1 MRVRILFSCTV
12 RGADEKQKHEGVVIV
27 ISRQV
32 QGTVIELSRALT
44 NEKGRINRRLEMDLA
59 DDEIPPKLSIRAE
72 YGVDE
77 VRVLEA
83 RFRWGALRAGRI
95 YGHVMLMVDVDQ
107 NARGTEVL
115 LPELTENIANTV
127 AEVQRTLARYPSGM
141 GSFVLDELELRVP
154 IKVRL
159 DRFGMLRAA
168 VATGQDFGSDVR
180 DLLIRIRPTSGD
192 PLRASRLIREPLDS
206 LQLFSETQIQGFFRL
221 RIFDVGALRDTLLIP
236 SQRAE
241 ISSIVPDADR
251 VLDRALLLELEI
263 LPLPVARQLI
273 AMGVASPREFTKID
287 AGPVAERLS
296 ELLDQMIKPDHVSEW
311 QKRVKAAIAV
321 PLPELKINT

>member
-1 MRVRILFSCTV
+1 
-12 RGADEKQKHEGVVIV
+12 
-27 ISRQV
+27 
-32 QGTVIELSRALT
+32 
-44 NEKGRINRRLEMDLA
+44 
-59 DDEIPPKLSIRAE
+59 
-72 YGVDE
+72 
-77 VRVLEA
+77 
-83 RFRWGALRAGRI
+83 
-95 YGHVMLMVDVDQ
+95 
-107 NARGTEVL
+107 
-115 LPELTENIANTV
+115 
-127 AEVQRTLARYPSGM
+127 
-141 GSFVLDELELRVP
+141 
-154 IKVRL
+154 
-159 DRFGMLRAA
+159 
-168 VATGQDFGSDVR
+168 
-180 DLLIRIRPTSGD
+180 
-192 PLRASRLIREPLDS
+192 
-206 LQLFSETQIQGFFRL
+206 
-221 RIFDVGALRDTLLIP
+221 VGALRDTLLIP